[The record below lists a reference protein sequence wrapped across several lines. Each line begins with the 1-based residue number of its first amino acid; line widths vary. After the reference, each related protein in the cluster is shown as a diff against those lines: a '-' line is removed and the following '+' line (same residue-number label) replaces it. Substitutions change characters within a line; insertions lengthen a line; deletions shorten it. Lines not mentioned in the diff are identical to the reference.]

1 MNKNFFLTVTALAI
15 MATVGYAAYTNGS
28 VTDLS
33 SVINSRLSGVTSV
46 GSNYLGALVTTTG
59 KVGGTAD
66 KPSLNIFAVSGQKG
80 MDMLPAQ
87 TAVVFARY
95 VLDARKSSEDIA
107 IFNLTFS
114 PTVSKGG
121 YVDDIQKCQLVSE
134 GNALISNQ
142 VGTLFGGDVSFRLH
156 NENADPASPNSLGFL
171 VTKGSK
177 SVISLRCDVALTP
190 NSASGSVFKW
200 TVKKARNDVASA
212 IGMFSSKAVLVG
224 ISSPVSQN
232 ATLRTVGDL
241 SVSLDS
247 STPVGRKLSCG
258 SSNNNMVKIKLA
270 SSFEDIYVK
279 KLNLIM
285 SGTATF
291 TAVTRFTL
299 YDGNSSVV
307 IGEGAFGTNKTGEV
321 VLAGQGFL
329 VPALSSKSLSIWADL
344 SVDTINNKCQ
354 VGKTVGIDYAN
365 FQAVGAI
372 TATNVASTTKNTAKL
387 SGKKSTL
394 AK

>member
-1 MNKNFFLTVTALAI
+1 
-15 MATVGYAAYTNGS
+15 
-28 VTDLS
+28 
-33 SVINSRLSGVTSV
+33 
-46 GSNYLGALVTTTG
+46 
-59 KVGGTAD
+59 
-66 KPSLNIFAVSGQKG
+66 
-80 MDMLPAQ
+80 
-87 TAVVFARY
+87 
-95 VLDARKSSEDIA
+95 
-107 IFNLTFS
+107 
-114 PTVSKGG
+114 
-121 YVDDIQKCQLVSE
+121 
-134 GNALISNQ
+134 
-142 VGTLFGGDVSFRLH
+142 
-156 NENADPASPNSLGFL
+156 
-171 VTKGSK
+171 
-177 SVISLRCDVALTP
+177 
-190 NSASGSVFKW
+190 
-200 TVKKARNDVASA
+200 
-212 IGMFSSKAVLVG
+212 
-224 ISSPVSQN
+224 
-232 ATLRTVGDL
+232 
-241 SVSLDS
+241 
-247 STPVGRKLSCG
+247 
-258 SSNNNMVKIKLA
+258 
-270 SSFEDIYVK
+270 
-279 KLNLIM
+279 M